1 MSGEDADPLIGRTLD
16 GRYALDER
24 IGRGGMGDV
33 YRGRHLM
40 MSSRVA
46 VKVLRPVVAADP
58 TATQRFTRE
67 ARGAFKLDHPNS
79 VRVFDFGFDNAA
91 GVMYLV
97 MEYVDGR
104 TVADELAV
112 DGPLSGE
119 RACHVAGQVCSVL
132 EQAHGIGLVHR
143 DLKPE
148 NLMLIRRGDDP
159 DFVKVLD
166 FGLAKLYEPD
176 SAGTTMFSLAAVT
189 QDGTVF
195 GTPEYMSPEQATGQ
209 QLDPRSDV
217 YSLGVVLYEMVTGLL
232 PFQGNSFMATLSA
245 HVRQTAEAPGARRPD
260 LNIAPALDALILR
273 CMAKKPDERPASA
286 TALKYEL
293 AQLATRLR
301 DRPSRLPAAL
311 ASSDTLELSRVQMQ
325 AHGTSPTSAPGK
337 ATRDLLPGRGRG
349 FWLAVT
355 GAVLAVA
362 GVAAAIALTGGSS
375 AHGVAGAAATGDAR
389 VGAALVADAGAA
401 ATANTPPDAAPPD
414 AASAPDAPPRR
425 NRPRA
430 TSRRQKIAA
439 AVAAHLAAADSAR
452 RAGNTLREIAH
463 LDAAL
468 KLDSHDQ
475 EAAYRLGDALLR
487 SGDEV
492 RGCRYLA
499 RARRLRKARDRAAA
513 AGCTH

>member
-1 MSGEDADPLIGRTLD
+1 MSGQDADPLIGRTLD
-16 GRYALDER
+16 GRYALDAR

-40 MSSRVA
+40 MGSRVA

-58 TATQRFTRE
+58 TATKRFTRE

-79 VRVFDFGFDNAA
+79 VRVFDFGFDDAA

-119 RACHVAGQVCSVL
+119 RACHVAEQVCSVL
-132 EQAHGIGLVHR
+132 EQAHAAGMVHR

-209 QLDPRSDV
+209 PLDPRSDV

-260 LNIAPALDALILR
+260 LGIAPAVDALILR
-273 CMAKKPDERPASA
+273 CMAKTPDERPASA

-301 DRPSRLPAAL
+301 ERPSRLPAAL

-325 AHGTSPTSAPGK
+325 AQGSGPTSAPGK
-337 ATRDLLPGRGRG
+337 ATRDLLPGRGRR
-349 FWLAVT
+349 FWLAVA
-355 GAVLAVA
+355 GALLAVG
-362 GVAAAIALTGGSS
+362 GVTTAIALTDGSS
-375 AHGVAGAAATGDAR
+375 PRTAAGAAAGDAR
-389 VGAALVADAGAA
+389 AA
-401 ATANTPPDAAPPD
+401 ATADAGVASPERAVADAAPADAAPAPDAA
-414 AASAPDAPPRR
+414 AHRT
-425 NRPRA
+425 RPRA

-439 AVAAHLAAADSAR
+439 AVAQRLAAADSAR
-452 RAGNTLREIAH
+452 RAGNTLREISQ

-468 KLDSHDQ
+468 KLDPHDQ

-499 RARRLRKARDRAAA
+499 RASRLRKARDRAAA